1 MGRKEQQERS
11 YGEGRDDGYKWEVR
25 VRKRSTG
32 TIWERKARMK
42 DTGGGG
48 KKSEKGRGQHS
59 FGGCAGGWAGR
70 SGVDHLPRAS
80 SEGLE
85 HLGQRKG
92 VKSLRN
98 GRDF

>member
-1 MGRKEQQERS
+1 MER
-11 YGEGRDDGYKWEVR
+11 RD
-25 VRKRSTG
+25 RS
-32 TIWERKARMK
+32 RRK
-42 DTGGGG
+42 DTGGGEG
-48 KKSEKGRGQHS
+48 AAEASGGHS
-59 FGGCAGGWAGR
+59 GGGEGR
-70 SGVDHLPRAS
+70 SGADYHPLAS

>member
-1 MGRKEQQERS
+1 MGSESQEKKYWDHLGAES
-11 YGEGRDDGYKWEVR
+11 EDED
-25 VRKRSTG
+25 
-32 TIWERKARMK
+32 K

-80 SEGLE
+80 WEGLE